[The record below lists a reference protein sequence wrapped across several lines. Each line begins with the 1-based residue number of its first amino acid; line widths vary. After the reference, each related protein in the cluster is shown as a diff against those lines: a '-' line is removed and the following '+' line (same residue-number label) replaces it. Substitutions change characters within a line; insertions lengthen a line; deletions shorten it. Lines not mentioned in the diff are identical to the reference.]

1 VQKERTATGP
11 IIRRLVDIET
21 VRGVCG
27 FRRSMIT
34 ADDTDVANVSHLV
47 IDDSREHYH
56 KQMTEF
62 YYVLKGH
69 GEMVLDG
76 QATPVREGD
85 LILIPPGVRHTSE
98 GELEVLIVGV
108 PSQETQDIYFDEA

>member
-1 VQKERTATGP
+1 VQKETIAASP
-11 IIRRLVDIET
+11 IIRRLTDIET

-34 ADDTDVANVSHLV
+34 AEDTPVANISHLA

-56 KQMTEF
+56 KEMTEF
-62 YYVLKGH
+62 YYVLKGR
-69 GEMVLDG
+69 GLMVLDG
-76 QATPVREGD
+76 EGTAIQEGD

-98 GELEVLIVGV
+98 GELEVLIIGV
-108 PSQETQDIYFDEA
+108 PQPETEDIYFD